1 MLPGDRE
8 ASFSQVLRPGQ
19 SFGEIRFLTEKIRY
33 ASVVALEPSRVLV
46 LNSKALDRLMA
57 SAPQVA
63 AKVYRNL
70 AKLVAARL
78 RDTHM

>member
-1 MLPGDRE
+1 
-8 ASFSQVLRPGQ
+8 
-19 SFGEIRFLTEKIRY
+19 
-33 ASVVALEPSRVLV
+33 V

>member
-1 MLPGDRE
+1 
-8 ASFSQVLRPGQ
+8 
-19 SFGEIRFLTEKIRY
+19 LTEKIRY